1 MSTIACDGLHIAIN
15 SLATYDLP
23 RGRLLRELAAA
34 GVPMSQV
41 HVFLGG
47 SEASGDNAALRYT
60 DTTSGAW
67 FYRVMHNSVDVSKS
81 STYHIRDELPPFC
94 SSHAHRITSHNVF
107 SPCLTALRILVRHS
121 SPQWSTS
128 WRIRRTSRACGSGST
143 CMTPRR
149 WALTFGATP
158 PSGATPA
165 YLRAPYR

>member
-1 MSTIACDGLHIAIN
+1 MSTIACDDLHIAIN

-67 FYRVMHNSVDVSKS
+67 FYRVMHNSVDVSERAPRVHELLPSKHPDRASLRPSYTYVS
-81 STYHIRDELPPFC
+81 SP
-94 SSHAHRITSHNVF
+94 SVF
-107 SPCLTALRILVRHS
+107 LCCTCLTS
-121 SPQWSTS
+121 
-128 WRIRRTSRACGSGST
+128 
-143 CMTPRR
+143 
-149 WALTFGATP
+149 
-158 PSGATPA
+158 
-165 YLRAPYR
+165 